1 LQVGFDLPAVTSDM
15 ITRFMGV
22 DYGALPGHQA
32 TSPSKVGDEDRVVV
46 GLGKEEGKGGMALLK
61 GGKTD
66 WEGEWLTRFWGT
78 DRGKSCGKSW
88 GKSWGQSSND
98 RPERRGR
105 ERMRT

>member
-66 WEGEWLTRFWGT
+66 WEGE
-78 DRGKSCGKSW
+78 
-88 GKSWGQSSND
+88 
-98 RPERRGR
+98 
-105 ERMRT
+105 

>member
-1 LQVGFDLPAVTSDM
+1 M

-22 DYGALPGHQA
+22 DFEALPGHQA

-66 WEGEWLTRFWGT
+66 WEGESVDAVMGAVMGMAGMTSGMVC
-78 DRGKSCGKSW
+78 D
-88 GKSWGQSSND
+88 GQIMD
-98 RPERRGR
+98 RPEGRGRRRGR
-105 ERMRT
+105 GRMWT